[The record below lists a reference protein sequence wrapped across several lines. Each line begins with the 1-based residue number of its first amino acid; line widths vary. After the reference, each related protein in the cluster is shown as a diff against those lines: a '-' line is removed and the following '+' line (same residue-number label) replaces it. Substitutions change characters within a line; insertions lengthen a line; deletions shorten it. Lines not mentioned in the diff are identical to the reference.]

1 MEMLKRS
8 VYIWEWP
15 VRIYHWI
22 NVALMAIL
30 IITGLYIGAP
40 ILSTPGEAYAN
51 FIMGKVRYWHA
62 LAAWIFIANLIF
74 RFYWAFVGNEYAQF
88 KPWRK
93 GFFTDGIETAKYY
106 LFLKKEHTVHG
117 GHNVVAQ
124 LTYFLFMWIGSFF
137 MIFTGFALQGELNPG
152 GFQEKFMGWLIPL
165 FGGSSFVLRSYHHL
179 AAWAFVVFIIAH
191 LYLVIRQ
198 DILDDDGTVSSI
210 ISGHKYLLAD
220 GEGENDKD

>member
-1 MEMLKRS
+1 MEVLKRS

-15 VRIYHWI
+15 IRIYHWL
-22 NVALMAIL
+22 NVILMVIL

-40 ILSTPGEAYAN
+40 VFSSPGEAYSN

-62 LAAWIFIANLIF
+62 LAAWIFIANWIF
-74 RFYWAFVGNEYAQF
+74 RFYWAFVGNEYAKF

-93 GFFTDGIETAKYY
+93 GFFADGLETTKYY

-124 LTYFLFMWIGSFF
+124 LTYFLFMWVGSFF
-137 MIFTGFALQGELNPG
+137 MIITGFALQGEINPG
-152 GFQEKFMGWLIPL
+152 GFQERFMGWLIPL
-165 FGGSSFVLRSYHHL
+165 FSNSYNLRSYHHL
-179 AAWAFVVFIIAH
+179 AAWAFIVFIIAH

-220 GEGENDKD
+220 GEGEHDKD